1 MAWPQVA
8 ESVLNIADQF
18 VDLLWAGR
26 LPGGFRAI
34 AALGIAQTFTGMART
49 VRQGLD
55 TSMQSLVS
63 RAVGAGNIS
72 LANHIVLQA
81 FVLNGL
87 FSFVVIGIGILFTD
101 TLLATIGVSE
111 EIRSETSLY
120 MKIQFVGMGTM
131 SMRMMTGVALQSS
144 GDVMTPLRATTIARL
159 LHIGFTPLLM
169 FGWLGFPSWGLA
181 GAAIANVVAHLVGS
195 LINYQALFSGKS
207 RLKLTFRGFYLDY
220 PMLWRMIRIGTPVSV
235 AATERTTAQLVLLAF
250 ITPFGDVAL
259 AVFSLTRRMEMFSNF
274 GAMGLGRATGII
286 VGQNLGANK
295 LDRAR
300 KAIGWGLLYVSVMK
314 LILGVIIF
322 MFPAAIITIFSTDGN
337 VVELA
342 VLWLRIQVIG
352 TIFMGMGMVFQQAF
366 NTAGDTLAP
375 MVVTLF
381 AMWIVELPVAWVLMN
396 QFGMGPI
403 GIAYAR
409 ILSMLIR
416 VLVYFPYFY
425 WGRWSK
431 LKPLGSE

>member
-1 MAWPQVA
+1 
-8 ESVLNIADQF
+8 
-18 VDLLWAGR
+18 
-26 LPGGFRAI
+26 
-34 AALGIAQTFTGMART
+34 
-49 VRQGLD
+49 
-55 TSMQSLVS
+55 
-63 RAVGAGNIS
+63 
-72 LANHIVLQA
+72 
-81 FVLNGL
+81 
-87 FSFVVIGIGILFTD
+87 
-101 TLLATIGVSE
+101 
-111 EIRSETSLY
+111 
-120 MKIQFVGMGTM
+120 
-131 SMRMMTGVALQSS
+131 
-144 GDVMTPLRATTIARL
+144 
-159 LHIGFTPLLM
+159 
-169 FGWLGFPSWGLA
+169 
-181 GAAIANVVAHLVGS
+181 
-195 LINYQALFSGKS
+195 
-207 RLKLTFRGFYLDY
+207 
-220 PMLWRMIRIGTPVSV
+220 
-235 AATERTTAQLVLLAF
+235 
-250 ITPFGDVAL
+250 
-259 AVFSLTRRMEMFSNF
+259 MFSNF

-300 KAIGWGLLYVSVMK
+300 KAIGCGLLYVSVMK